1 MIVAAPVTRATAWPR
16 MIERMLDLKF
26 DRFATVF
33 DTEFL
38 PRVAMQQSRGVVDE
52 AARSGAPRTPLV
64 ATT

>member
-1 MIVAAPVTRATAWPR
+1 